1 MKSMRLIT
9 ILGISILLVIVV
21 GVLFTIGDD
30 EQVSTSL
37 VAPKVD
43 TSGFKRATEAIDF
56 VFPADHGPHPD
67 FQTEWWYYTGNL
79 ETQDGRHFGYQLT
92 FFRRSLSSYEEQ
104 VERSSTWATNQ
115 VYMGHLA
122 LSDVADGKHYAY
134 ERLAR
139 GAVGISGAQAQPY
152 RVWLENWEI
161 VQTGENQYRLTAEE
175 DAIHLDL
182 ILEDVKELI
191 SHGERGLSQR
201 GPEPGNASYYYSKT
215 RLQTS
220 GEIQVGEAVYQVQG
234 LSWKDH
240 DYSTL
245 ALLAGQIGWDWFSI
259 QLQDGSDLMVFQIRR
274 ADGSI
279 DPYSSGTLVTPD
291 GDTLHLS
298 SSDFEIEVRDTWRS
312 PHSGGSYPVRWIVRL
327 PQQDLILEI
336 DPYLLDQEMNLS
348 YTYWEGAVK
357 VSGSYEGNPVEGD
370 GYVEMT
376 GYAGSFEGEF

>member
-1 MKSMRLIT
+1 LVRLFWQVCTLLGASCSVILRIQSGLINFDMKNMRLIT
-9 ILGISILLVIVV
+9 IFGISILLVIVV

-43 TSGFKRATEAIDF
+43 ASGFKRATEPIDF

-104 VERSSTWATNQ
+104 VERSSTWAT
-115 VYMGHLA
+115 
-122 LSDVADGKHYAY
+122 
-134 ERLAR
+134 
-139 GAVGISGAQAQPY
+139 
-152 RVWLENWEI
+152 NWEI

-279 DPYSSGTLVTPD
+279 DPYSSGTLVTPE